1 MSASSTLSRKLS
13 EPTTIEPV
21 ACPPPPVGRFDELFE
36 PPPLLPHPARNAP
49 VSTAAEAAAVIRRLI
64 QEFTLAPWSQESTP
78 GPAPAWKT
86 HSFPPAIQP
95 SRSTGRQPTIDH
107 R

>member
-1 MSASSTLSRKLS
+1 
-13 EPTTIEPV
+13 V
-21 ACPPPPVGRFDELFE
+21 ACPPPQTSGFEELFE
-36 PPPLLPHPARNAP
+36 PPLLPHPARNAP
-49 VSTAAEAAAVIRRLI
+49 VSTAAEAAAMTRRLI

-78 GPAPAWKT
+78 GPVPAWKT
-86 HSFPPAIQP
+86 QSVPPAIQP

>member
-13 EPTTIEPV
+13 EPTTMEPV
-21 ACPPPPVGRFDELFE
+21 ACPPPPVSGFEELFE
-36 PPPLLPHPARNAP
+36 PPLLPHPATNAP
-49 VSTAAEAAAVIRRLI
+49 VNTAALKAAVTRRVI
-64 QEFTLAPWSQESTP
+64 QEFTLAPWSHESTP
-78 GPAPAWKT
+78 GPVPAWKT
-86 HSFPPAIQP
+86 QWFPVAIQP